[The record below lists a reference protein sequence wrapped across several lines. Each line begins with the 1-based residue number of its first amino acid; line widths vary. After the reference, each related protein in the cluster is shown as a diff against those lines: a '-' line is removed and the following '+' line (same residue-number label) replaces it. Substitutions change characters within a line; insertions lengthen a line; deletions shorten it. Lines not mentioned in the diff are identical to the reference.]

1 MAKKPKKCSSLPRLP
16 VAAREAHRLAA
27 SLNSRMLALCERIEK
42 PKTTRD
48 PDPCAAQQAV
58 RDAAAQ
64 IALEAMQFV
73 NAAMLVWMASEAEL
87 NRCRTGMP

>member
-1 MAKKPKKCSSLPRLP
+1 MAKKPKTCSVLPRLP
-16 VAAREAHRLAA
+16 VAAREASHQVE

-42 PKTTRD
+42 PKATRD

-64 IALEAMQFV
+64 IALDAMTFV
-73 NAAMLVWMASEAEL
+73 NAAMVVWMASEAEL
-87 NRCRTGMP
+87 QRCRTGMP